1 MFARGKPLY
10 IGVTEVDSG
19 RVHIVAAR
27 TGNLEQAIRAST
39 ALPTRMVFMQVD
51 YEAGRAMAKQVIQQ
65 WRGMT
70 VLHC

>member
-1 MFARGKPLY
+1 
-10 IGVTEVDSG
+10 
-19 RVHIVAAR
+19 
-27 TGNLEQAIRAST
+27 
-39 ALPTRMVFMQVD
+39 MVFMQVD